1 MVKLPPLCR
10 SRECPGGSNCS
21 QPWAE
26 VFCHCFDEFYI
37 PSFVFHIL
45 RVLTPNMEL
54 SWVIGNRTSWWTNG
68 FGGIPRWDIVSS
80 SNHTLAYQLSE
91 SYICIQVLHIIDIY
105 YTYCICVYDIYIYMI
120 HIYIYI
126 SYIYHIYIYIIF
138 IHIYHIYIYHIS
150 SGNQTWQWKIH
161 SHHV

>member
-10 SRECPGGSNCS
+10 SLERLGGTNCS

-91 SYICIQVLHIIDIY
+91 SYICIQVLHIIY
-105 YTYCICVYDIYIYMI
+105 IYIIRIVYVCM
-120 HIYIYI
+120 IYIYI
-126 SYIYHIYIYIIF
+126 YDIHIY
-138 IHIYHIYIYHIS
+138 IYHIYIYHIYTYIS
-150 SGNQTWQWKIH
+150 YIYISYILW
-161 SHHV
+161 